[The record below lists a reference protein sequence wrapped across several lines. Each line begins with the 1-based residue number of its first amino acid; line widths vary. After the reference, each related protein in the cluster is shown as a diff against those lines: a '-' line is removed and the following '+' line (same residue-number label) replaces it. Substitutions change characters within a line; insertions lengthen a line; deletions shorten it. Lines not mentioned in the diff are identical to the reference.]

1 MTSSADGHEQTA
13 SLSQE
18 AIERVA
24 QMVWDAWQAHVTLP
38 RPDTALWPNTV
49 ADGYAIQDALARIS
63 GLHSIGW
70 KIGATNPSAQ
80 EHLSL
85 SGPLSGRL
93 FAPFRHDSP
102 AVIDSHTALLR
113 ALEPEIA
120 FRMGRDLPKRDRPY
134 DATDVTEAIAWAQPA
149 LEIPD
154 SRWRDWHTLGAPAF
168 IADNAAAGFL
178 VLGPEVETWR
188 DYDLAKLEA
197 KLVVNGETVETGSG
211 ANVMGN
217 PLNVVAWLA
226 NHLID
231 RNTHLRTGDLV
242 TTGTCTRIRHASPGD
257 DVVADFGDFGQASAC
272 FD

>member
-1 MTSSADGHEQTA
+1 MTSSANGPEQTA

-18 AIERVA
+18 AIERLA
-24 QMVWDAWQAHVTLP
+24 RMIWDAWQAHVTLP
-38 RPDTALWPNTV
+38 RPDAALWPNTV

-70 KIGATNPSAQ
+70 KIGATNQSAQ

-102 AVIDSHTALLR
+102 AMIDSHTALLR

-120 FRMGRDLPKRDRPY
+120 FRMGRDLPKRARPY
-134 DATDVTEAIAWAQPA
+134 NAADVTEAIAWAQPA

-154 SRWRDWHTLGAPAF
+154 SRDA
-168 IADNAAAGFL
+168 I
-178 VLGPEVETWR
+178 V
-188 DYDLAKLEA
+188 A
-197 KLVVNGETVETGSG
+197 KLVINGETVETGRG
-211 ANVMGN
+211 ADVMGG

-231 RNTHLRTGDLV
+231 RNTHLKTGDLV
-242 TTGTCTRIRHASPGD
+242 STGTCTRIRHAARGD
-257 DVVADFGDFGQASAC
+257 DVVADFGDFGQASTH